1 MAFNDTLFQ
10 LGMDLTR
17 SSTTQAE
24 VLGTSAPSREDTG
37 VKFAG
42 THLIVDLSGAK
53 RLDDVSYIEKT
64 LKRCVELAGGNLL
77 HSHVHR
83 FANNGGVSGV
93 VVLREGHI
101 NFRSFPETGDV
112 ACDVLFMG
120 ADDVSDLV
128 ISGLVQAFRPTG
140 QKIERHDRR
149 AAQSVKTKTRRPRL
163 IERVREREQ
172 AAA

>member
-24 VLGTSAPSREDTG
+24 VLGSPLPVSDDQPG

-42 THLIVDLSGAK
+42 THLIADLSGAK
-53 RLDDVSYIEKT
+53 RLDDVTHIEKT
-64 LKRCVELAGGNLL
+64 LMRCVELSGGSLL

-83 FANNGGVSGV
+83 FGPNGGVSGV
-93 VVLREGHI
+93 AVLKEGHI
-101 NFRSFPETGDV
+101 NVRTWPSDGEV
-112 ACDVLFMG
+112 ACDVFFMG
-120 ADDVSDLV
+120 SEEGADLIVEALAQ
-128 ISGLVQAFRPTG
+128 GLRAIGRQVTRHERRPPAPKS
-140 QKIERHDRR
+140 KI
-149 AAQSVKTKTRRPRL
+149 RRPRL
-163 IERVREREQ
+163 IVRERAQ

>member
-24 VLGTSAPSREDTG
+24 VLGSPASSSHEHHG

-42 THLIVDLSGAK
+42 THLIADLSGAK
-53 RLDDVSYIEKT
+53 RLDDVTHIEKT
-64 LKRCVELAGGNLL
+64 LTRCVELAGGSLL

-83 FANNGGVSGV
+83 FGPNGGVSGV
-93 VVLREGHI
+93 VVLKEGHI
-101 NFRSFPETGDV
+101 NVRTWPADGEV
-112 ACDVLFMG
+112 ACDVFFMG
-120 ADDVSDLV
+120 SEEGADLIVDALAQGVR
-128 ISGLVQAFRPTG
+128 ATG
-140 QKIERHDRR
+140 RQVTRHERR
-149 AAQSVKTKTRRPRL
+149 SVAPKSKTRRPRL
-163 IERVREREQ
+163 VVRERAQ

>member
-17 SSTTQAE
+17 SSTTHAE
-24 VLGTSAPSREDTG
+24 VLGMSASRESEDSG
-37 VKFAG
+37 IRFAG

-53 RLDDVSYIEKT
+53 RLDDVSHIEKT
-64 LKRCVELAGGNLL
+64 LNRCVELAGGTLL

-101 NFRSFPETGDV
+101 TFRSFPETGDV

-128 ISGLVQAFRPTG
+128 VSGLVQAFRPTG
-140 QKIERHDRR
+140 QKVQRHDRR
-149 AAQSVKTKTRRPRL
+149 AAEPVKSKTRRPRL
-163 IERVREREQ
+163 IVREREQ

>member
-24 VLGTSAPSREDTG
+24 VLGSSAPSREESG
-37 VKFAG
+37 VQFAG

-53 RLDDVSYIEKT
+53 RLDDVSHIEKT
-64 LKRCVELAGGNLL
+64 LKRCVELAGGNPL

-83 FANNGGVSGV
+83 FANNGGISGV

-101 NFRSFPETGDV
+101 TFRSFPETGDV

-120 ADDVSDLV
+120 TDDVSDLV
-128 ISGLVQAFRPTG
+128 VSTLVQSFRPTG
-140 QKIERHDRR
+140 QKVQRHDRR
-149 AAQSVKTKTRRPRL
+149 AAEPVKTKTRRPRL
-163 IERVREREQ
+163 IVREREQ

>member
-24 VLGTSAPSREDTG
+24 VLGTSAPSREESG

-53 RLDDVSYIEKT
+53 RLDDVSHIEKT
-64 LKRCVELAGGNLL
+64 LKRCVELVGGNLL

-83 FANNGGVSGV
+83 FPNNGGVSGV
-93 VVLREGHI
+93 VVLREGHVT
-101 NFRSFPETGDV
+101 FRSFPETGDL

-120 ADDVSDLV
+120 DDVSDLV
-128 ISGLVQAFRPTG
+128 VSSLVQAFRPTG
-140 QKIERHDRR
+140 QKVQRHDRR
-149 AAQSVKTKTRRPRL
+149 AAEPVKTKTRRPRL
-163 IERVREREQ
+163 IVREREQ

>member
-24 VLGTSAPSREDTG
+24 VLGTSASRVREESG

-53 RLDDVSYIEKT
+53 RLDDVSHIEKT

-83 FANNGGVSGV
+83 FPNNGGVSGV

-101 NFRSFPETGDV
+101 NFRSFPETGHV

-128 ISGLVQAFRPTG
+128 VSGLVQAFRPTG

-149 AAQSVKTKTRRPRL
+149 AADTVKTKTRRPRL
-163 IERVREREQ
+163 VVREREQ

>member
-24 VLGTSAPSREDTG
+24 VLGTSAASHEEPG

-53 RLDDVSYIEKT
+53 RLDDVSHIEKT
-64 LKRCVELAGGNLL
+64 LKRCVELAGGSLL
-77 HSHVHR
+77 HSHMHR
-83 FANNGGVSGV
+83 FPSNGGVSGV

-101 NFRSFPETGDV
+101 NFRSFPETGDA

-120 ADDVSDLV
+120 ADDVSDLIV
-128 ISGLVQAFRPTG
+128 SGLVQAFRPTG
-140 QKIERHDRR
+140 QKIQRHDRR
-149 AAQSVKTKTRRPRL
+149 AAEPVKTKARRPRL
-163 IERVREREQ
+163 VVREREQ